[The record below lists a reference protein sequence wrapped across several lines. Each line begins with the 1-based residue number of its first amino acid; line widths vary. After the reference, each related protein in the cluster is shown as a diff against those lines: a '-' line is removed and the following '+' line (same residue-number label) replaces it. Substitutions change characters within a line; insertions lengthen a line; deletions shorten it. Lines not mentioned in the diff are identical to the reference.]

1 MLRLQTLQSRLWLA
15 LVAAL
20 SVAQHRAQIDG
31 LSTLVFSDLN
41 RLLSSLDGKSP
52 ILIRDTLLEVCPELV
67 APYLTASGDLT
78 AAWYEDLRRDAL
90 GGTFYATSSGEV
102 NKQQLDALVRYGVSP
117 LFGQSASTVLS
128 LIGGGM
134 QRMVA
139 GASRDTVVG
148 NARKDVVSTSWARV
162 ARPGAC
168 EFCAMLAGR
177 GAVYRSAANAGMVI
191 GRGVDPSAAFDE
203 NGKRKRGGIGKGVQA
218 RGSRAVG
225 ADKYH
230 DFCRCTAEPTFYTVG
245 SYTDSRT
252 GRVKPALMPIK

>member
-1 MLRLQTLQSRLWLA
+1 MRRLPTQLSPLWLA

-31 LSTLVFSDLN
+31 LSTLVFGDLN
-41 RLLSSLDGKSP
+41 RLLRSLEGKSP
-52 ILIRDTLLEVCPELV
+52 VVVRDTLLAAAPELV
-67 APYLTASGDLT
+67 GPYLSASGDLT
-78 AAWYEDLRRDAL
+78 ASWYEDLRRDAV

-102 NKQQLDALVRYGVSP
+102 NSAQLNALVRYGVSP
-117 LFGQSASTVLS
+117 LFGQSASTALS

-139 GASRDTVVG
+139 GASRDTIDT

-168 EFCAMLAGR
+168 EFCTMLAGR
-177 GAVYRSAANAGMVI
+177 GAVYRSASNAGLVI
-191 GRGVDPSAAFDE
+191 GRGVDPSVTK
-203 NGKRKRGGIGKGVQA
+203 GKRGGQGQGVKA
-218 RGSRAVG
+218 RGNRAVG

-245 SYTDSRT
+245 SYTNPRT
-252 GRVKPALMPIK
+252 GRSESVLVPIK